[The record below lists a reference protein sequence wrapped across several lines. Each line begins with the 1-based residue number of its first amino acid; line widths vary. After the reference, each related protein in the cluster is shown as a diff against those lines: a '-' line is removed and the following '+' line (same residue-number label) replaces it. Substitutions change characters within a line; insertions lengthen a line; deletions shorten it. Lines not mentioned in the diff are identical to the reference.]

1 MDFGGQPESCQV
13 ADQGGNCAG
22 VGGWGYELSFFNG
35 ISVGMSGYCGLSFSV
50 GRECCLY
57 GSFGRCRGLLS

>member
-1 MDFGGQPESCQV
+1 M

-35 ISVGMSGYCGLSFSV
+35 ISVGMSEYCGIFFFCWERMLFVRLLRTISRLVVMTGALF
-50 GRECCLY
+50 EDCC
-57 GSFGRCRGLLS
+57 